1 MSNDQP
7 VVIISKE
14 LVDQVAVLV
23 GRVDAS
29 PDTLRHLVKNLADAY
44 QRSPNEAPA
53 VAVEVRDNQVKT
65 VLTNFACEAIVADYD
80 VERGFE
86 AINVPNMGSDSPAAI
101 YKTSCEVDP
110 EYIKVLGH
118 LEDIFQSADE
128 HIPEE
133 WSAVYSVADVEGRVA
148 RLSGRVQSEVLVD
161 LDFESPGYVVLMDEI
176 QDISHA
182 EFSWRDDTNT
192 VSTCRL
198 SVEMHHAL
206 MDEGL
211 IERALFNITQ
221 GASPETAAQDAR
233 ESFGAAR
240 P

>member
-80 VERGFE
+80 VDRGFA
-86 AINVPNMGSDSPAAI
+86 AINVPSMGSDSPAAI
-101 YKTSCEVDP
+101 YKTVCEVDKA
-110 EYIKVLGH
+110 YIEKLGH
-118 LEDIFQSADE
+118 LEGVFQDADE
-128 HIPEE
+128 VIPDEGD
-133 WSAVYSVADVEGRVA
+133 AVYLVSSVAGGVA
-148 RLSGRVQSEVLVD
+148 RSDWKILDDRIEPRSPEPARWLEGIAEV
-161 LDFESPGYVVLMDEI
+161 
-176 QDISHA
+176 
-182 EFSWRDDTNT
+182 EFRWRDDTNT
-192 VSTCRL
+192 ISTCRL
-198 SVEMHHAL
+198 SAEMHLAL

-211 IERALFNITQ
+211 VERALFNITQ
-221 GASPETAAQDAR
+221 GASPDTAAQDAR
-233 ESFGAAR
+233 ESFGVAR